1 VSGSFPDISL
11 LGDTAGI
18 SDGDPLPGVAP
29 VAKQHG
35 TYVARCILADL
46 KGKGMPAFRYRDHG
60 SLATIGRKRA
70 SCKWD
75 LLGISGFAAWP
86 IWSRA
91 PPHHR
96 RLRLARGKHGR
107 EECAAG

>member
-60 SLATIGRKRA
+60 SLAQESVVQMGPFG
-70 SCKWD
+70 D
-75 LLGISGFAAWP
+75 
-86 IWSRA
+86 
-91 PPHHR
+91 
-96 RLRLARGKHGR
+96 
-107 EECAAG
+107 